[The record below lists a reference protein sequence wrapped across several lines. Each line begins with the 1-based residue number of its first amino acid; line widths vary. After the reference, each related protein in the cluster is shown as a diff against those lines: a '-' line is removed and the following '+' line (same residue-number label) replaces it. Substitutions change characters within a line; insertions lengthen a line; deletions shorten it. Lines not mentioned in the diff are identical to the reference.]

1 MPATTAWTSSAIIRV
16 GNAIY
21 FGEQTSEGIGFYR
34 YDMTTGKGSNKP
46 TVETPSGAYKVIA
59 L

>member
-1 MPATTAWTSSAIIRV
+1 LAAPSAP
-16 GNAIY
+16 G
-21 FGEQTSEGIGFYR
+21 GSEGIGFYR